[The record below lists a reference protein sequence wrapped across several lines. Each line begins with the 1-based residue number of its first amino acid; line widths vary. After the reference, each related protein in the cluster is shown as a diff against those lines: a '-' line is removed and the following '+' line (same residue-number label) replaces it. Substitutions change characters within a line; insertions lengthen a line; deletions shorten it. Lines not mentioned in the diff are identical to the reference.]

1 MTLKKPKF
9 WKKKTSF
16 IILFSKPEFKKK
28 SKFIEKDPWVLKKT
42 FFKKTKT
49 AFTKEKIE
57 NKTENLK

>member
-1 MTLKKPKF
+1 MTLEKPKF
-9 WKKKTSF
+9 WKKKQVLF
-16 IILFSKPEFKKK
+16 FFSKPEFTKK